1 MIADGR
7 KYDEQD
13 TRLSGGD
20 FGGRMA
26 VSDKR
31 RARTA
36 DCKRRIDGP
45 VLRPVDEEQRTN
57 MKHTHAVGIDL
68 GTTYSCIAWLNEHGQ
83 PVTIPNQEGE
93 LSTPSAV
100 FFDGDQPVVGTEAI
114 RNAIASPERVVQHAK
129 RFIGD
134 AQKFWKI
141 GDMRFS
147 PVHISGMIL
156 RKLIS
161 AAQETIGEIREAV
174 ITVPAQF
181 SDAQR
186 HATMQAGHAAGLE
199 RIEMIN
205 EPVAAA
211 LCHVLGNEGLAFTE
225 LAVDQQLLVYDL
237 GGGTLDLAVVKY
249 KTNEVRVVAS
259 DGDLELGGLDFT
271 RVLVDAAAEKFMADF
286 GDDPRSHR
294 GSLQFLTLEAEQAKR
309 SLSVRPRAA
318 ITVQHEGHRKTYQI
332 EQAEFESLSRRLI
345 QRSEEITRRILKDNR
360 LGWAHIDVVLTTG
373 GASRMP
379 MIRESLKKL
388 SGRTLNSSL
397 SPDQSIA
404 HGAAY
409 YAGMLLSNDQYART
423 VFNSTASSRLA
434 RVKQQSVNARALGI
448 LVRDETG
455 KRVPHF
461 LIDANTPL
469 PVARTHVFGTVVAN
483 QNRVHVRIVESGA
496 GADRPPTVLGDC
508 EITDLPANLPEGTE
522 IEVTIS
528 YDHQARV
535 HVSAREPVSGRR
547 AEVELVRQENMNS
560 QLEQQPA
567 AVDDENQDP
576 PTIAARHV
584 PSAKSAPVLP
594 LTSPPVS
601 KPVPAQ
607 APQVPKPRAATKEP
621 PGSARGS
628 LTGSAPASPAAKQ
641 PSGSGNVHEFDALAV
656 LRDLGDVEDGSLGPG
671 IGDQPVLLCNDCG
684 SPLGRGGVCSAC
696 NAKARPIARPS
707 KTARSPSA
715 GAAKPARQPGTAN
728 ATPSAKKPAGKPARK
743 ADPNEAEFWDLVD
756 GDS

>member
-1 MIADGR
+1 
-7 KYDEQD
+7 
-13 TRLSGGD
+13 
-20 FGGRMA
+20 
-26 VSDKR
+26 
-31 RARTA
+31 
-36 DCKRRIDGP
+36 
-45 VLRPVDEEQRTN
+45 
-57 MKHTHAVGIDL
+57 MKQTHAVGIDL

-114 RNAIASPERVVQHAK
+114 RNAIASTDSVVQHAK
-129 RFIGD
+129 RYMGN

-141 GDMRFS
+141 GDMRYS
-147 PVHISGMIL
+147 PVHISGLIL

-161 AAQETIGEIREAV
+161 AAQDQIGEIRNAV

-186 HATMQAGHAAGLE
+186 HATMLAGHAAGLE

-225 LAVDQQLLVYDL
+225 LAIDQQLLVYDL
-237 GGGTLDLAVVKY
+237 GGGTLDLAIVKY

-271 RVLVDAAAEKFMADF
+271 KVLVDAAAEKFIADF
-286 GDDPRSHR
+286 REDPRSNR
-294 GSLQFLTLEAEQAKR
+294 SSLQFLTLEAEQAKR

-318 ITVQHEGHRKTYQI
+318 VTVQHEGHRKTYQI
-332 EQAEFESLSRRLI
+332 EQTEFETLSRKLI
-345 QRSEEITRRILKDNR
+345 QRSEEITRRILKDNKF
-360 LGWAHIDVVLTTG
+360 GWAHIDVVLTTG

-379 MIRESLKKL
+379 MIKESLKKL

-434 RVKQQSVNARALGI
+434 RVKQHSVNARALGI
-448 LVRDETG
+448 LIRAENG
-455 KRVPHF
+455 QRVPHY
-461 LIDANTPL
+461 LIEANTPL
-469 PVARTHVFGTVVAN
+469 PVAKTHIFGTVVAD

-496 GADRPPTVLGDC
+496 GSDRPPSVLGDC
-508 EITDLPANLPEGTE
+508 EIKDLPRNLPEGTE

-535 HVSAREPVSGRR
+535 HVSAQEPVSGCR
-547 AEVELVRQENMNS
+547 AEVEIIRQGNLNA
-560 QLEQQPA
+560 QLEQQSGLENEDSLDLHSIA
-567 AVDDENQDP
+567 GDNLAVDNLQKVSPEKTTSRSSVASSRNKGTSNPSQRGILDSSQP
-576 PTIAARHV
+576 PEFDARAV
-584 PSAKSAPVLP
+584 ISGAKPSAASEKAEESTTNKNPGRKSAPEP
-594 LTSPPVS
+594 SRSAQKATS
-601 KPVPAQ
+601 
-607 APQVPKPRAATKEP
+607 R
-621 PGSARGS
+621 SAR
-628 LTGSAPASPAAKQ
+628 
-641 PSGSGNVHEFDALAV
+641 
-656 LRDLGDVEDGSLGPG
+656 
-671 IGDQPVLLCNDCG
+671 
-684 SPLGRGGVCSAC
+684 
-696 NAKARPIARPS
+696 
-707 KTARSPSA
+707 
-715 GAAKPARQPGTAN
+715 KP
-728 ATPSAKKPAGKPARK
+728 
-743 ADPNEAEFWDLVD
+743 DPNEAEFWDLVD
-756 GDS
+756 GNE

>member
-1 MIADGR
+1 
-7 KYDEQD
+7 
-13 TRLSGGD
+13 
-20 FGGRMA
+20 
-26 VSDKR
+26 
-31 RARTA
+31 
-36 DCKRRIDGP
+36 
-45 VLRPVDEEQRTN
+45 
-57 MKHTHAVGIDL
+57 MKQTHAVGIDL

-93 LSTPSAV
+93 LSTPSVV
-100 FFDGDQPVVGTEAI
+100 FFDGDQPVVGTEAL
-114 RNAIASPERVVQHAK
+114 RNAIASPDRVIQHAK
-129 RFIGD
+129 RYMGN
-134 AQKFWKI
+134 ALKFWKV
-141 GDMRFS
+141 GDTRYS

-156 RKLIS
+156 RKLVA
-161 AAQETIGEIREAV
+161 AAQEQIGEIREAV

-225 LAVDQQLLVYDL
+225 LAIDQQLLVFDL
-237 GGGTLDLAVVKY
+237 GGGTLDLAIVKY

-259 DGDLELGGLDFT
+259 DGDLELGGLDWT
-271 RVLVDAAAEKFMADF
+271 RVLVDAAADKFIADF
-286 GDDPRSHR
+286 GDDPRSSL
-294 GSLQFLTLEAEQAKR
+294 GSLQFLSLEAEQAKR

-332 EQAEFESLSRRLI
+332 EQAEFEALSRRLI
-345 QRSEEITRRILKDNR
+345 QRCEEITRRILKDNKF
-360 LGWAHIDVVLTTG
+360 GWAHVDVVLTTG

-409 YAGMLLSNDQYART
+409 YAGMLLSNQQYTRT
-423 VFNSTASSRLA
+423 VFSSTASSRLA
-434 RVKQQSVNARALGI
+434 KVKQQSVNARALGI
-448 LVRDETG
+448 LVRDETTG
-455 KRVPHF
+455 KRVPHY
-461 LIDANTPL
+461 LIAANTPL
-469 PVARTHVFGTVVAN
+469 PVAVTHVFGTVVAN

-508 EITDLPANLPEGTE
+508 QITDLPADLPEGTE

-535 HVSAREPVSGRR
+535 HVAAREPVSGRA
-547 AEVELVRQENMNS
+547 AEAEIIRQENVNA
-560 QLEQQPA
+560 QLEQQPGPE
-567 AVDDENQDP
+567 DDDVLDLFA
-576 PTIAARHV
+576 IAADNV
-584 PSAKSAPVLP
+584 PKLKAAAKSPPPLRPGSTTPAKKTALP
-594 LTSPPVS
+594 K
-601 KPVPAQ
+601 KPASV
-607 APQVPKPRAATKEP
+607 QVP
-621 PGSARGS
+621 
-628 LTGSAPASPAAKQ
+628 
-641 PSGSGNVHEFDALAV
+641 EFDALSV
-656 LRDLGDVEDGSLGPG
+656 LSGLANPKSGDGKLE

-684 SPLGRGGVCSAC
+684 ARLDRRGVCSVC
-696 NAKARPIARPS
+696 GPPVNPKTRPVKPAAPAPASVQRPS
-707 KTARSPSA
+707 KPKSA
-715 GAAKPARQPGTAN
+715 GTKQ
-728 ATPSAKKPAGKPARK
+728 ATSRPKKTS
-743 ADPNEAEFWDLVD
+743 DPNEAEFWDLVD

>member
-1 MIADGR
+1 
-7 KYDEQD
+7 
-13 TRLSGGD
+13 
-20 FGGRMA
+20 
-26 VSDKR
+26 
-31 RARTA
+31 
-36 DCKRRIDGP
+36 
-45 VLRPVDEEQRTN
+45 
-57 MKHTHAVGIDL
+57 MKQTHAIGIDL

-100 FFDGDQPVVGTEAI
+100 FFDGDQPIVGTEAI
-114 RNAIASPERVVQHAK
+114 RNAIASPDRVVQHAK
-129 RFIGD
+129 RYMGN

-141 GDMRFS
+141 GDMRYS
-147 PVHISGMIL
+147 PVHVSGLIL

-161 AAQETIGEIREAV
+161 AAQDQIGEIRNAV

-186 HATMQAGHAAGLE
+186 HATMLAGHAAGLE

-225 LAVDQQLLVYDL
+225 LAIDQQLLVYDL
-237 GGGTLDLAVVKY
+237 GGGTLDLAIVKY

-271 RVLVDAAAEKFMADF
+271 KVLVDAAAEKFIADF
-286 GDDPRSHR
+286 REDPRSNR
-294 GSLQFLTLEAEQAKR
+294 SSLQFLTLEAEQAKR

-318 ITVQHEGHRKTYQI
+318 VTVQHEGHRKTYQI
-332 EQAEFESLSRRLI
+332 EQTEFETLSKKLI

-360 LGWAHIDVVLTTG
+360 FGWAHIDVVLTTG

-379 MIRESLKKL
+379 MIKESLKKL

-434 RVKQQSVNARALGI
+434 KVKQHSVNARALGI
-448 LVRDETG
+448 LIRAENG
-455 KRVPHF
+455 QRVPHY
-461 LIDANTPL
+461 LIEANTPL
-469 PVARTHVFGTVVAN
+469 PVAKTHIFGTVVAD

-496 GADRPPTVLGDC
+496 GADRPPSVLGDC
-508 EITDLPANLPEGTE
+508 EIKDLPRNLPEGTE

-535 HVSAREPVSGRR
+535 HVSAREPVSGCR
-547 AEVELVRQENMNS
+547 AEVEIIRQGNLNA
-560 QLEQQPA
+560 QLEQQPGPENDDA
-567 AVDDENQDP
+567 LDLHSIAGDNPAVDHLRKVSTEKTP
-576 PTIAARHV
+576 SR
-584 PSAKSAPVLP
+584 PSATSSQTNGKS
-594 LTSPPVS
+594 SPSERKVINS
-601 KPVPAQ
+601 SQ
-607 APQVPKPRAATKEP
+607 P
-621 PGSARGS
+621 P
-628 LTGSAPASPAAKQ
+628 
-641 PSGSGNVHEFDALAV
+641 EFDARAV
-656 LRDLGDVEDGSLGPG
+656 ISGAKP
-671 IGDQPVLLCNDCG
+671 
-684 SPLGRGGVCSAC
+684 SA
-696 NAKARPIARPS
+696 ASKKAEENSTKKQVR
-707 KTARSPSA
+707 KTAPGPSQPSQKTA
-715 GAAKPARQPGTAN
+715 GRT
-728 ATPSAKKPAGKPARK
+728 ARK
-743 ADPNEAEFWDLVD
+743 PDPNEAEFWDLVD
-756 GDS
+756 GNE

>member
-1 MIADGR
+1 
-7 KYDEQD
+7 
-13 TRLSGGD
+13 
-20 FGGRMA
+20 
-26 VSDKR
+26 
-31 RARTA
+31 
-36 DCKRRIDGP
+36 
-45 VLRPVDEEQRTN
+45 

-100 FFDGDQPVVGTEAI
+100 FFDGDQPVVGTEAM
-114 RNAIASPERVVQHAK
+114 RNAIASPDRVVQHAK
-129 RFIGD
+129 RFMGD
-134 AQKFWKI
+134 PSKFWKI
-141 GDMRFS
+141 DDMRYS

-156 RKLIS
+156 RKLIA
-161 AAQETIGEIREAV
+161 AAQEQIGEIREAV

-225 LAVDQQLLVYDL
+225 LAVAQQLLVYDL
-237 GGGTLDLAVVKY
+237 GGGTLDLAIVKY
-249 KTNEVRVVAS
+249 TTNEVRVVAS

-271 RVLVDAAAEKFMADF
+271 RVLVDMAAEKFVTDF
-286 GDDPRSHR
+286 GADPRAHL

-332 EQAEFESLSRRLI
+332 EQVEFELLSRQLI
-345 QRSEEITRRILKDNR
+345 QRSEEITKRILKDHKF
-360 LGWAHIDVVLTTG
+360 GWAHIDVVLTTG

-423 VFNSTASSRLA
+423 VFSSTASSRLA
-434 RVKQQSVNARALGI
+434 KVKQQSVNSRALGI
-448 LVRDETG
+448 LVRDESG
-455 KRVPHF
+455 KRVPHY
-461 LIDANTPL
+461 LIEANTPL
-469 PVARTHVFGTVVAN
+469 PVAKTHVFGTVVAN
-483 QNRVHVRIVESGA
+483 QGRVHVRIVESGA

-528 YDHQARV
+528 YDHQAQV

-547 AEVELVRQENMNS
+547 AEVELVRQENVNS
-560 QLEQQPA
+560 QLEQQP
-567 AVDDENQDP
+567 Q
-576 PTIAARHV
+576 TIDAGSPMGAHPVAR
-584 PSAKSAPVLP
+584 
-594 LTSPPVS
+594 
-601 KPVPAQ
+601 
-607 APQVPKPRAATKEP
+607 
-621 PGSARGS
+621 
-628 LTGSAPASPAAKQ
+628 PAAKVDAANAAVR
-641 PSGSGNVHEFDALAV
+641 PAKNEASETAVASLNGDAILKPEVKKRDAKANASTPAARPPAAPVPKARAADVAREMDALAV
-656 LRDLGDVEDGSLGPG
+656 LSDRAAVGAGVGDDSLRFGE
-671 IGDQPVLLCNDCG
+671 QPVLLCNDCG
-684 SPLGRGGVCSAC
+684 MPLGRGGVCTGCGAQ
-696 NAKARPIARPS
+696 AKATKSGPS
-707 KTARSPSA
+707 KPVRNAAKKVPSSSTATAP
-715 GAAKPARQPGTAN
+715 AKPARQVSSSKPVPQGKN
-728 ATPSAKKPAGKPARK
+728 GPSKPARK
-743 ADPNEAEFWDLVD
+743 TDPNEAEFWDLVD
-756 GDS
+756 GDV

>member
-1 MIADGR
+1 
-7 KYDEQD
+7 
-13 TRLSGGD
+13 
-20 FGGRMA
+20 
-26 VSDKR
+26 
-31 RARTA
+31 
-36 DCKRRIDGP
+36 
-45 VLRPVDEEQRTN
+45 

-100 FFDGDQPVVGTEAI
+100 FFDGDQPIVGTEAL

-129 RFIGD
+129 RFIGN

-141 GDMRFS
+141 DDTRYS

-156 RKLIS
+156 RKLIA
-161 AAQETIGEIREAV
+161 AAQEQIGEIRDAV

-225 LAVDQQLLVYDL
+225 LAIDQQLLVYDL
-237 GGGTLDLAVVKY
+237 GGGTLDLAIVKY

-271 RVLVDAAAEKFMADF
+271 RVLVDAAAEKFIAEF

-294 GSLQFLTLEAEQAKR
+294 GSLQFLSLEAEQAKR

-332 EQAEFESLSRRLI
+332 EQAEFEMLSRKLI
-345 QRSEEITRRILKDNR
+345 QRSEEITRRILKDNKF
-360 LGWAHIDVVLTTG
+360 GWAHIDVVLTTG

-379 MIRESLKKL
+379 MIRENLKKL

-409 YAGMLLSNDQYART
+409 YAGMLLSNDQYTRT
-423 VFNSTASSRLA
+423 VFSSTASSRLA
-434 RVKQQSVNARALGI
+434 KVKQQSVNARALGI
-448 LVRDETG
+448 LIRDESG
-455 KRVPHF
+455 KRVPHY
-461 LIDANTPL
+461 LIEANTPL
-469 PVARTHVFGTVVAN
+469 PIARTHVFGTVVAN
-483 QNRVHVRIVESGA
+483 QGRVHVRIVESGA
-496 GADRPPTVLGDC
+496 GSDRPPTVLGDC
-508 EITDLPANLPEGTE
+508 EITELPPNLPEGTE

-535 HVSAREPVSGRR
+535 HVSAREPVSGCR
-547 AEVELVRQENMNS
+547 AEVELIRQENVNS
-560 QLEQQPA
+560 QLEQQPGP
-567 AVDDENQDP
+567 VNDDSLDLHSIAGENL
-576 PTIAARHV
+576 
-584 PSAKSAPVLP
+584 PSAKA
-594 LTSPPVS
+594 
-601 KPVPAQ
+601 
-607 APQVPKPRAATKEP
+607 
-621 PGSARGS
+621 
-628 LTGSAPASPAAKQ
+628 APAKTTPAKTTPATVAPKK
-641 PSGSGNVHEFDALAV
+641 SVGAANAYEFDALAV
-656 LRDLGDVEDGSLGPG
+656 LRDLGAAESGKASLG
-671 IGDQPVLLCNDCG
+671 IGEQPVLLCNDCG
-684 SPLGRGGVCSAC
+684 SPLGRGGVCTGC
-696 NAKARPIARPS
+696 
-707 KTARSPSA
+707 
-715 GAAKPARQPGTAN
+715 GAVSGSMAPKPKPARSAGGSSKNTSPPAGN
-728 ATPSAKKPAGKPARK
+728 AKPTRPAGASKPAAAKKSNAKPARK